1 MPTLAT
7 RVRPSV
13 AVRLGLVSRARKISN
28 DLDRVVSRIGER
40 LGSNSDIADTL
51 ELMRTR
57 VEGRLIKQVQLLLYH
72 GDIIVVS
79 ITASIDWKKSEFHIA
94 ATGATIKGDEADVT
108 ASTEQFTNHL
118 DQFLRNMTRHTRISN
133 VRVVF
138 QVSDEAIAEHGL
150 DEARRLAK
158 LEALSATEI
167 DHVGSFEA
175 IGDRPS
181 FADPALDELS
191 FGMELGRS
199 KPHAHFARRK

>member
-13 AVRLGLVSRARKISN
+13 AVRLGLVSRVRRISN
-28 DLDRVVSRIGER
+28 DLNLLVSRIGER

-57 VEGRLIKQVQLLLYH
+57 VERRLIKQVQLLLYH
-72 GDIIVVS
+72 GDIIVVR
-79 ITASIDWKKSEFHIA
+79 ITASIDWKKNEFHIA
-94 ATGATIKGDEADVT
+94 TTGATIKGDETEVT
-108 ASTEQFTNHL
+108 ASTEQFTHHL
-118 DQFLRNMTRHTRISN
+118 DQFLKNMTRHAKISN
-133 VRVVF
+133 VRIVF
-138 QVSDEAIAEHGL
+138 QVSDEAITEHGL

-158 LEALSATEI
+158 LQALSASEI

-199 KPHAHFARRK
+199 KPHAQFSRRK